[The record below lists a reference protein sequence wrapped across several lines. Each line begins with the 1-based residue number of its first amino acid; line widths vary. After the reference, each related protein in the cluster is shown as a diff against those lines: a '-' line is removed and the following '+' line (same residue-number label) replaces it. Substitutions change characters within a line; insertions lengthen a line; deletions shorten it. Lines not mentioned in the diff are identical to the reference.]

1 MEITHLQDMQQII
14 GAARMGFKRLIT
26 QKIPAILVSYFYLHK
41 ATLPARLRRVVLSG
55 IVTTAGFCHFGSQ
68 WHKEIQSELCTNGRA
83 STLASSALTKVKIK

>member
-55 IVTTAGFCHFGSQ
+55 IVTTAGFLFSFDKSKNQ
-68 WHKEIQSELCTNGRA
+68 
-83 STLASSALTKVKIK
+83 IKKGKNILN